1 MFGYIKTDYPYL
13 YMKDNILYKAMYC
26 GLCKGIGKTCGQ
38 KARFLLNYDLT
49 FLSIFLHNVYGLDV
63 KVEKQRCI
71 AHHVVKRPIAV
82 PDELTLR
89 IANLNVI
96 LAYHKLNDNVIDDGS
111 GRIKRSIFKSSY
123 KKAKK
128 KEPVLDKIVENWYS
142 KLLKLE
148 KDNCDSIDIS
158 ADPFG
163 QMISSLVKEL
173 LGDKFDQNISTLSY
187 YLGKWIYLIDAL
199 DDFDKDKKK
208 ESFNVFVNAFT
219 DCNTKQEFLDKYSK
233 DIIFI
238 FGEIISTIEE
248 CSKNVKYNFN
258 NDLIYNIL
266 VLGIKQQT
274 KLIMENK
281 KCKNTTKR

>member
-26 GLCKGIGKTCGQ
+26 GLCKGIGKSCGQ

-49 FLSIFLHNVYGLDV
+49 FLSIFLHNVCGKDV
-63 KVEKQRCI
+63 EVKKQRCI
-71 AHHVVKRPIAV
+71 AHHIVKRPVAI

-89 IANLNVI
+89 IASLNVI
-96 LAYHKLNDNVIDDGS
+96 LAYHKLSDNVIDNDN
-111 GRIKRSIFKSSY
+111 GRLKRAVFTSSY

-128 KEPVLDKIVENWYS
+128 KEPNLDKIVKDWYS
-142 KLLKLE
+142 KLLELE
-148 KDNCDSIDIS
+148 KKKIDSVDMAS
-158 ADPFG
+158 DPFG
-163 QMISSLVKEL
+163 QMIVEVVKEL
-173 LGDKFDQNISTLSY
+173 TGDKFDENLSTLSY

-208 ESFNVFVNAFT
+208 NNFNVFINAFP
-219 DCNTKQEFLDKYSK
+219 NVQTKEEFVKKHSQE
-233 DIIFI
+233 IIYTFS
-238 FGEIISTIEE
+238 EIISTIEE
-248 CSKNVKYNFN
+248 CAKNVKYNFN

-266 VLGIKQQT
+266 VMGIKQQT

-281 KCKNTTKR
+281 KCKNTTKH